1 MADEIE
7 RNQLRGLRVVAIDG
21 PAGSGKSTIA
31 RALAARLGLEYLDTG
46 AMYRAVAYAV
56 IRAQADVD
64 DVDRV
69 AEIAGRLELEVGAR
83 GVFVD
88 GEDAT
93 SAIRNQEVTRAV
105 TEVAAL
111 PEVRQEMKRRQ
122 RAWALERGGGVVEG
136 RDIGSVVF
144 PAAQL
149 KVYLTASPEERA
161 RRRALE
167 LAELD
172 FDRVAQDMARRDE
185 RDSSRADSPLVVP
198 DDSYLCDTTDV
209 SVEDVVED
217 LAARFE
223 AAV

>member
-1 MADEIE
+1 MPDEIE
-7 RNQLRGLRVVAIDG
+7 RNQLRDLQVVAIDG
-21 PAGSGKSTIA
+21 PAGSGKSTIG
-31 RALAARLGLEYLDTG
+31 RALATRLGLEYLDTG
-46 AMYRAVAYAV
+46 AMYRAVAFAA
-56 IRAQADVD
+56 IRANVDVD
-64 DVDRV
+64 DAERV
-69 AEIAGRLELEVGAR
+69 AEIATRVELEVGER

-105 TEVAAL
+105 TEVAAN
-111 PEVRQEMKRRQ
+111 PAVRSEMLRRQ
-122 RAWALERGGGVVEG
+122 RDWARTRGGGVIEG

-144 PAAQL
+144 PDALL
-149 KVYLTASPEERA
+149 KVYLTAAPAERA
-161 RRRALE
+161 RRRAEE
-167 LAELD
+167 LAHLD
-172 FDRVAQDMARRDE
+172 YDQVAQDMARRDE